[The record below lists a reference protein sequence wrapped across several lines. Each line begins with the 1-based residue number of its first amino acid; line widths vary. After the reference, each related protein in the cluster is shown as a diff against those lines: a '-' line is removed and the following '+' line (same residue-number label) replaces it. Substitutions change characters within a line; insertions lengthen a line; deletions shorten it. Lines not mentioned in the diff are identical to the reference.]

1 MLNTKYI
8 IADPAQAPIRNIFAY
23 GNAWFVDNYIIAEN
37 ADEEIDLLNK
47 YNLKQSAVVDKR
59 FEQQLTG
66 YQFGIDSTANIKL
79 THYKPNE
86 LKYKFNSGKNQL
98 AVFSEIYYEKG
109 WNAYVDEKL
118 TPHFRTDY
126 VLRAMI
132 IPAGKHEIVFK
143 FEPKV
148 YSIGE
153 SISLISSLLLI
164 ILLIG
169 GLYCEFMQTYK
180 QKNKS
185 KIINL
190 K

>member
-1 MLNTKYI
+1 
-8 IADPAQAPIRNIFAY
+8 
-23 GNAWFVDNYIIAEN
+23 
-37 ADEEIDLLNK
+37 
-47 YNLKQSAVVDKR
+47 
-59 FEQQLTG
+59 
-66 YQFGIDSTANIKL
+66 
-79 THYKPNE
+79 
-86 LKYKFNSGKNQL
+86 
-98 AVFSEIYYEKG
+98 
-109 WNAYVDEKL
+109 
-118 TPHFRTDY
+118 
-126 VLRAMI
+126 MI
-132 IPAGKHEIVFK
+132 IPAGEHEIVFK